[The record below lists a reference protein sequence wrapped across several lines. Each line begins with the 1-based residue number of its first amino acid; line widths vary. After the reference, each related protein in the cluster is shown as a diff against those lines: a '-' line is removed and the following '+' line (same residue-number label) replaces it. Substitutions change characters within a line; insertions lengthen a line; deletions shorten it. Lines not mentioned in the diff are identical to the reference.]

1 MQDLVT
7 ASTERISVCTVRAL
21 AQYAL
26 RCIAV
31 ALSTSQPFCYPI
43 HPLSINIHLQP
54 FPTLHFIFPSR
65 SPTYIVYLLGF
76 IFLAQFPRGSN
87 KVLEGCFPLRVL
99 VLVFVDR
106 SRCILQIG
114 PPTNHS
120 QTPSNSTPSFS
131 HPIT

>member
-1 MQDLVT
+1 MLT
-7 ASTERISVCTVRAL
+7 AA
-21 AQYAL
+21 
-26 RCIAV
+26 AV
-31 ALSTSQPFCYPI
+31 LLPDPSPF
-43 HPLSINIHLQP
+43 NIHLQP

-65 SPTYIVYLLGF
+65 SLTYIVYLLGF

-114 PPTNHS
+114 PQPTTVRLHPTQLRHS
-120 QTPSNSTPSFS
+120 AIPLHKLDMT
-131 HPIT
+131 